1 MLNKSDM
8 EEKLVN
14 GEIIIRIC
22 PFTEKVVLA
31 QYEGNDEVLCL
42 HNDTIQED
50 IDEVMKF
57 IKKYI

>member
-1 MLNKSDM
+1 M